1 MKTIKFYLSRAMDV
15 VLSVLVTLAI
25 TKYLMVFM
33 FAAYSAFRIE
43 HTLARLD
50 GPEPSMETTR
60 ALMRQAFHFAYPRG
74 KNEAGARLPADP
86 AVTEAT
92 RSGDC
97 KDRAW
102 WLASRLNDSDLIFAA
117 GKYSATDTE
126 GHAWLFWKKD
136 GQLWILDPIYFTAPV
151 RASKLRPAHY
161 IVETLYTKYGTFGAD
176 GSYHAVTDLL

>member
-1 MKTIKFYLSRAMDV
+1 MKTIKFHLSRAADV
-15 VLSVLVTLAI
+15 AVPALAAVIMIKCLMLLILTAYTTLH
-25 TKYLMVFM
+25 
-33 FAAYSAFRIE
+33 IE

-102 WLASRLNDSDLIFAA
+102 WLATRLNDSNLIFAV
-117 GKYSATDTE
+117 GKLSAADPE
-126 GHAWLFWKKD
+126 NHAWLFWKKD
-136 GQLWILDPIYFTAPV
+136 GQLWVLDPIFFTAPV
-151 RASKLRPAHY
+151 LASKVPPQSY
-161 IVETLYTKYGTFGAD
+161 VVEKLYTKYGPFDTK
-176 GSYHAVTDLL
+176 GSYAAIADLL

>member
-1 MKTIKFYLSRAMDV
+1 MKTTKFYLSRAADV
-15 VLSVLVTLAI
+15 AVPALAAVIMIKCLMLLILTAYTTLH
-25 TKYLMVFM
+25 
-33 FAAYSAFRIE
+33 IE